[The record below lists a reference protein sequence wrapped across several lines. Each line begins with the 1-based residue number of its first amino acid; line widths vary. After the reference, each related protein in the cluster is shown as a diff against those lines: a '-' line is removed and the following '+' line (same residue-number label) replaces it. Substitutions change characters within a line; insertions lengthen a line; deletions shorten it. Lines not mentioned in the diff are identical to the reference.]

1 MVIDL
6 PLFYVQA
13 IQIHVLIGALFF
25 FTPQVSDASNQER
38 STEAQVTAL
47 QSRATLGNRNA
58 IRQLFTLKQKSDGH
72 VSEEIDI
79 TLGKTIKPFPR
90 IFLSELSQSGRL
102 PDDGLL
108 RNLGAE
114 YVDRFAA
121 QARERKARVVALKTV
136 RDPALV
142 PLRDKCIELLA
153 RE

>member
-1 MVIDL
+1 MTSQVL
-6 PLFYVQA
+6 RA
-13 IQIHVLIGALFF
+13 IQSHVLVGALLVFV
-25 FTPQVSDASNQER
+25 PQVSNGSNQER

-58 IRQLFTLKQKSDGH
+58 IRQLFTLRQNSDGH
-72 VSEEIDI
+72 VAEEIDI

-90 IFLSELSQSGRL
+90 IFLSELSQSGQS
-102 PDDGLL
+102 PDAGLL
-108 RNLGAE
+108 SNLGPE

-121 QARERKARVVALKTV
+121 QARERKARVVALSNV